1 MNLDFVQ
8 THGRYG
14 RHAWHVPH
22 GRPALLTAT
31 ALTVL
36 ALLGASGCTGSDGD
50 SDDSKPSTPPVT
62 MPATR
67 PPADASGAG
76 TVSEAPPPFRGGEIL
91 LTAKSR
97 KGNATLPLAK
107 KIGDG
112 RLGVQVNCQGTGI
125 LSVLVEPIGLSFSL
139 DCVAQEVRGT
149 ANEIDLKR
157 TPAEGTVR
165 ITAPSTVTWALTVE
179 Q

>member
-8 THGRYG
+8 PRGRQG
-14 RHAWHVPH
+14 RRTPF
-22 GRPALLTAT
+22 TAT
-31 ALTVL
+31 ALSVL
-36 ALLGASGCTGSDGD
+36 ALLGAGGCTGSGDDG
-50 SDDSKPSTPPVT
+50 SPPSSSPVT
-62 MPATR
+62 MPAT
-67 PPADASGAG
+67 PPPTGAG
-76 TVSEAPPPFRGGEIL
+76 AAGAGSVSEAPPPLRGGEIL

-97 KGNATLPLAK
+97 RGNAALPLAR

-112 RLGVQVNCQGTGI
+112 LLGAQVNCRGTGT
-125 LSVLVEPIGLSFSL
+125 LSVSVEPVGLSFSL

-149 ANEIDLKR
+149 SNEIDLKR

-165 ITAPSTVTWALTVE
+165 ITAPSAVTWALTVE

>member
-8 THGRYG
+8 TNG
-14 RHAWHVPH
+14 RHRRY

-67 PPADASGAG
+67 PPAGADASGAG

-112 RLGVQVNCQGTGI
+112 RLGVQVNCQGTGT
-125 LSVLVEPIGLSFSL
+125 LSVLVEPVGLSFSL

-149 ANEIDLKR
+149 SNEIDLKR

-165 ITAPSTVTWALTVE
+165 ITATSTVTWALTVE